1 MVEFCRPRT
10 LLAAVPNEYIALIT
24 VIHLASRVDPKVAY
38 ATKSRNVS
46 SGLVVFDDKD
56 MKIESV

>member
-1 MVEFCRPRT
+1 M
-10 LLAAVPNEYIALIT
+10 AAVPNEYIALIT
-24 VIHLASRVDPKVAY
+24 VIHLALRVDPKVAY